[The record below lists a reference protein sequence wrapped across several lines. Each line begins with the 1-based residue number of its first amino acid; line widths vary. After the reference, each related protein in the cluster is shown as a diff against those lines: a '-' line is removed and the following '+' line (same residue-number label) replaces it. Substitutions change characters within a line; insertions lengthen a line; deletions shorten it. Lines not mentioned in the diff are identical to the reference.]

1 MIKGYYLEE
10 VPNFSLP
17 ITHKEPQLAL
27 SAEKCPTAKKTYLE
41 GISIPSG
48 PQSITAGACDV

>member
-1 MIKGYYLEE
+1 MEE

-17 ITHKEPQLAL
+17 IAHKEPQLAL
-27 SAEKCPTAKKTYLE
+27 NAEKCPMAKKTYLE

-48 PQSITAGACDV
+48 PQSIAAGASDV